1 MQTKPILVMCVLGY
15 LVSVL
20 CCPDAVAGVKARAH
34 IQSVNR
40 NMGKDAGG
48 KRIYQITVHTTQSGL
63 DFAAILQSSFEVTD
77 GAGQKYYGTN
87 TATQVTAYKSQSDCE
102 WIIEV
107 KTDGID
113 RPSLTGYA
121 IDFYAP
127 DVAEP
132 LNWKT
137 STCKDTAELAARN
150 KDSKPL
156 TVHERSV
163 TLVSK
168 DGN

>member
-1 MQTKPILVMCVLGY
+1 VY
-15 LVSVL
+15 
-20 CCPDAVAGVKARAH
+20 CPDAIAGVKARAH

-40 NMGKDAGG
+40 NLGKDAGG
-48 KRIYQITVHTTQSGL
+48 KRIYQITVRTTQYGI
-63 DFAAILQSSFEVTD
+63 DFAATLKSSFEVTD
-77 GAGQKYYGTN
+77 GAGQKHYGTN

-102 WIIEV
+102 WILEV

-113 RPSLTGYA
+113 KPSLTGYA

-137 STCKDTAELAARN
+137 SACKGTAELAARN

-156 TVHERSV
+156 AVRERSV
-163 TLVSK
+163 SLVSK
-168 DGN
+168 EEK